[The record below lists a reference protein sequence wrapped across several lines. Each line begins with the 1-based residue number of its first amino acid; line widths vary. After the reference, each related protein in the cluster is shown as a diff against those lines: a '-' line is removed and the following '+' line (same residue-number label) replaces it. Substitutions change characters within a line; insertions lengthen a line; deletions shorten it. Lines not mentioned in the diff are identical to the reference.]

1 MRRTFSYF
9 FCLFL
14 LPLVICGCAG
24 NSQGSPNSQN
34 NQNQPKE
41 QSLEDTRPQESSPKP
56 PTVTEEDWSEYFEGI
71 NGAAVILK
79 EAMLIN
85 KPETASAQGDEQND
99 SQTASDQAGEQ
110 NDSEAASSLIYG
122 KTGMGKA
129 HGVTVDC
136 WFAGFLEDCGKRIY
150 FCVYLGESGG
160 ADISSA
166 KAKEIAIQLIQD
178 GRGL

>member
-1 MRRTFSYF
+1 MRRPFSYF

-24 NSQGSPNSQN
+24 NSQGSPDSQN

-71 NGAAVILK
+71 SGAAVILK

-99 SQTASDQAGEQ
+99 SETASDQGDEQ
-110 NDSEAASSLIYG
+110 NGPEAASNLIYG

-136 WFAGFLEDCGKRIY
+136 WFTGFSEDCGKRIY

-178 GRGL
+178 GQGL